1 MNLDASANNKKPRSS
16 WRKRKRLY
24 AIIAIGV
31 LIVGILGVRQL
42 IPTGLGGLRQV
53 VPFLFFSEKRGEYKS
68 PDGEITLVVY
78 TNNAGAAHSGSFP
91 TWVVREHWYG
101 DKVVTKGYLARSHG
115 PVPLT
120 WTTPR
125 SASIVFVKGRY
136 DDTPDPKSICL
147 D

>member
-1 MNLDASANNKKPRSS
+1 MDTLENNQEPHSS
-16 WRKRKRLY
+16 RRKRRRLR
-24 AIIAIGV
+24 ALIAIGI
-31 LIVGILGVRQL
+31 LIVGFLGIRQL
-42 IPTGLGGLRQV
+42 IPTGLGGFRAV
-53 VPFLFFSEKRGEYKS
+53 IPFLFFSENRGEFKS

-78 TNNAGAAHSGSFP
+78 TNDAGAAHSGFFP
-91 TWVVREHWYG
+91 TWVIREHWYG
-101 DKVVTKGYLARSHG
+101 NEVVAKGCLEESRG

-136 DDTPDPKSICL
+136 GDMLDPQSIDL

>member
-1 MNLDASANNKKPRSS
+1 L
-16 WRKRKRLY
+16 
-24 AIIAIGV
+24 IAVGV

-42 IPTGLGGLRQV
+42 IPTGLGGCGHV
-53 VPFLFFSEKRGEYKS
+53 VPFLFFSEKRGEFES
-68 PDGEITLVVY
+68 PGGEITLVVY
-78 TNNAGAAHSGSFP
+78 TNDAGAAHSGNFP

-101 DKVVTKGYLARSHG
+101 DEVVAKGYLGESRG

-125 SASIVFVKGRY
+125 SARIVFVKARY
-136 DDTPDPKSICL
+136 DQTPDPQSIDL